1 MRDLTSLG
9 STAILGIILAS
20 VLIFL
25 LLVRKYG
32 AMLLVL
38 ASVGGGQVAVALL
51 KMGFE
56 RPRPNLVPNAPQV
69 FTASFP
75 SAHATLSAVT
85 YLTLGA
91 LLMRL
96 QSQHRLKVFSLALSI
111 LLTVLVGTGRIF
123 LGVHWP
129 TDVMAG
135 WCLGAAWALMCWGAA
150 LWLQRCGKVEHLDGK
165 QGP

>member
-1 MRDLTSLG
+1 
-9 STAILGIILAS
+9 
-20 VLIFL
+20 
-25 LLVRKYG
+25 
-32 AMLLVL
+32 MLLVL
-38 ASVGGGQVAVALL
+38 ASVGGGQVTVALL

-56 RPRPNLVPNAPQV
+56 RPRPNLFPNAPQV

-96 QSQHRLKVFSLALSI
+96 QPQHRLKVFFLALSVF
-111 LLTVLVGTGRIF
+111 LTVLVGTSRIF
-123 LGVHWP
+123 LGVHCP

-135 WCLGAAWALMCWGAA
+135 WCLGVVWAVLCWGAA
-150 LWLQRCGKVEHLDGK
+150 LWLQRRGKVEHLDGK
-165 QGP
+165 QGS